1 MFDAGTLSICRL
13 TNATTTGD
21 MPREVLAEI
30 CTAYY
35 DELSVGVTRAYAAL
49 SANQKIDILVRCY
62 NTALTVDAEYVVIG
76 DEQYR
81 IALKQK
87 RGDDV
92 DLTLERLEEYLD
104 VYCN

>member
-1 MFDAGTLSICRL
+1 MFDAGVLQICKLS
-13 TNATTTGD
+13 NASTSGN
-21 MPREVLAEI
+21 MPHEVLEEI

-35 DELSVGVTRAYAAL
+35 DELSVGVTRAYAAM
-49 SANQKIDILVRCY
+49 SANQQIDLLVRCY
-62 NTALTVDAEYVVIG
+62 NTDLAVNAEYVVIG

-104 VYCN
+104 VYSE